1 MPTTGTPKGELYRI
15 TIGGTKVG
23 HATSSGIDQSLATQE
38 ISSKDTGGGAYT
50 ETIAAKISWTMP
62 VEFLF
67 NLDATIDTVDALTYE
82 DLHDLFSARAAVAVK
97 ITTGVTG
104 DTEYTG
110 NALITALS
118 SSFPNDEVAT
128 GSCTLTGVGAL
139 STAVIA

>member
-1 MPTTGTPKGELYRI
+1 MPTTGTPKGELYRV
-15 TIGGTKVG
+15 TIEGTKVG
-23 HATSSGIDQSLATQE
+23 HGTSSGIDMTLATQE

-67 NLDATIDTVDALTYE
+67 NLDATLGGEAALTAE
-82 DLHDLFSARAAVAVK
+82 DLHDLFVARDTVAVK
-97 ITTGVTG
+97 ITTGETG

-118 SSFPNDEVAT
+118 FSYPNDEVAT
-128 GSCTLTGVGAL
+128 GSCTLTGVGAIT
-139 STAVIA
+139 TAVIA